1 MPAWIMTFLDWIVPI
16 VIPMFFKD
24 LEVRKSKLAN
34 YEAWKKTI
42 LSKGSEIAGEV
53 VTAKA
58 QEQELD
64 KEIP

>member
-1 MPAWIMTFLDWIVPI
+1 MPSWVMTFLDWIVPI

-24 LEVRKSKLAN
+24 LTVRQSKLAN

-42 LSKGSEIAGEV
+42 GVKASEIADEV
-53 VTAKA
+53 VIAKEEEA
-58 QEQELD
+58 ELD